1 MSQRRFIGLFKDE
14 IGLTP
19 KSFCRIRRFQ
29 RTVGLLHRTEIVDW
43 ADVAPVCG
51 YYDQS
56 HMIHDFQ
63 DFAGLS
69 PTDYLA
75 RRTAHMNHVPQ

>member
-1 MSQRRFIGLFKDE
+1 M
-14 IGLTP
+14 
-19 KSFCRIRRFQ
+19 RRFQ
-29 RTVGLLHRTEIVDW
+29 RAVALLHDAHDVDW
-43 ADVAPVCG
+43 AETAVACG

-69 PTDYLA
+69 PASYLV
-75 RRTAHMNHVPQ
+75 RRGVHMNHVPQ